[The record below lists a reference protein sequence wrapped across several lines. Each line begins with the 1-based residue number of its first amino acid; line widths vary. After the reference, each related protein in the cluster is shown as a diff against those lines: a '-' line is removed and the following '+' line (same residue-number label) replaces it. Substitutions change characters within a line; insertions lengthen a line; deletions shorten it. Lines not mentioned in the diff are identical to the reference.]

1 MPDFCSNFALPWYK
15 KTLYN
20 SKKIWIIMKRIEFI
34 APVSAMRGNLSG
46 AQDLKYPTQ
55 DNKAYEGPLGY
66 TNYARNYTPRFIGA
80 KVAQTGHKYFTTRT
94 KSANHLTNA
103 SKHAMALMGG
113 VGAMVATLY
122 RDKTATIYQNLYAQ
136 WVALQERGDI
146 RTFRKYLS
154 DGIREMLANK
164 KSYQAFPGPAG
175 AFTVQNPWVSDVTP
189 NVVVSNAVLVKFWD
203 ELATNP
209 IYFFVESQKAVA
221 RTNMAFGQGGLVSKP
236 INILGLEVDSDGYIT
251 MPVGSSDYYL
261 KDPDNDYVSQG
272 DVIVANGIYR
282 LTATAPE

>member
-46 AQDLKYPTQ
+46 AQNLKYPTQ

-66 TNYARNYTPRFIGA
+66 TNYARNYTPRFVGA
-80 KVAQTGHKYFTTRT
+80 KVAQTGNKYFVTRT

-113 VGAMVATLY
+113 VGAMVASIF

-136 WVALQERGDI
+136 WVALQERGDV

-164 KSYQAFPGPAG
+164 KAYQAFPGPAG
-175 AFTVQNPWVSDVTP
+175 AFVVQNPWISSVTANVAVSSV
-189 NVVVSNAVLVKFWD
+189 VLVKFWT
-203 ELATNP
+203 ELALNG
-209 IYFFVESQKAVA
+209 FVFKVGDLNAVA
-221 RTNMAFGQGGLVSKP
+221 HNGDKFQDIINNPNA
-236 INILGLEVDSDGYIT
+236 NILGIEEVGAGPEFGLQVDDLWIRKADGTWPVKEDSVEKIQYLLST
-251 MPVGSSDYYL
+251 VG
-261 KDPDNDYVSQG
+261 PDD
-272 DVIVANGIYR
+272 
-282 LTATAPE
+282 